1 MSFIELIW
9 RRQMIKNYFKIA
21 LRNIKKHK
29 GYFFINI
36 MGLSLG
42 IASCLII
49 SLWVMDELSYDR
61 YHKKSDRIYRIAA
74 HSVIQNN
81 VSDLATSCAPMAKTL
96 KKEFHEV
103 EEAARIRRFG
113 DQRVQ
118 YEDKFFKEKKWFY
131 ADNEIFNVFTIP
143 MISGDAKGA
152 LNKPYTVVLTK
163 SIAEKYFGD
172 DNPLGKSLT
181 LGKSDYKITGIIE
194 DVPRNSHIH
203 YDFLASMETINDSR
217 SPNFISSNYHTYF
230 VLKKDASIDDFKDK
244 VHTLI
249 EKYAGPQVKK
259 VMGITIKQFYESGGE
274 YEYILQSLTDIHLTS
289 HLRFEHEANGN
300 ITYIYIFMII
310 AIAVLLIACINFVNL
325 ASARS
330 LKRAR
335 EVGVRKAIGSSRK
348 DLIKQFLTESFFMS
362 LIATGLALI
371 LVQIVLPVFNNFT
384 EKELNIPYF
393 DNIFLFPLFIGI
405 AFIIGLLAGIYPAF
419 FLSSFKPV
427 DVLKGRSIRKPGSIK
442 IQNLLVVFQFSV
454 SIILIIGTMVVAKQM
469 NYIQNKNLGFDRD
482 QIILLPLDGEMHTNV
497 WPLKQELSK
506 IPGVLSATV
515 LSNLMGNN
523 FGDSV
528 YKPVGLEKEEKKLIW
543 RMSADSDYL
552 NTYKIKLSQGR
563 FFKKDTLK
571 DRNAVIINEKAAE
584 SLGFSNPIGQKLQGG
599 RNQEF
604 TIIGI
609 LKNFHFESLQQ
620 KIKPLIIHPLGQ
632 GLSNSIHLSI
642 RLSTNNIQENLDSIK
657 KVWAGISNQQPFNY
671 SFFNDHFAKIYLK
684 EQKTGKIF
692 IVFTIL
698 AIFIACLGLFALSS
712 FVINQST
719 KEIGIRKVLGATI
732 LEIYSSLV
740 KKFIKWALIANIIAW
755 PFAYLIM
762 KNWLKE
768 FAYKTD
774 LSINLFL
781 IAALMTLLI
790 AIVTV
795 TFQSIRAAT
804 LNPVEAIRY
813 E

>member
-1 MSFIELIW
+1 
-9 RRQMIKNYFKIA
+9 MIKNYFKIA
-21 LRNIKKHK
+21 LRNIKKNK

-36 MGLSLG
+36 LGLSLG
-42 IASCLII
+42 IASCLLI

-61 YHKKSDRIYRIAA
+61 YHEKSDRIYRIATHA
-74 HSVIQNN
+74 VIQNN
-81 VSDLATSCAPMAKTL
+81 NSDLATSCAPMAKTL
-96 KKEFHEV
+96 KKEFPEV
-103 EEAARIRRFG
+103 EEAARIRRYG

-118 YEDKFFKEKKWFY
+118 YKDKFFNEKRWFF
-131 ADNEIFNVFTIP
+131 ADNEILYVFTIP
-143 MISGDAKGA
+143 MIIGDVKEA
-152 LNKPYTVVLTK
+152 LIKPNTVVLTRSMAK
-163 SIAEKYFGD
+163 KYFGND
-172 DNPLGKSLT
+172 DPLGKALT
-181 LGKSDYKITGIIE
+181 LGKTDFKITGIVE
-194 DVPRNSHIH
+194 DIPKNSHIH
-203 YDFLASMETINDSR
+203 FDFLASMETIDDSR
-217 SPNFISSNYHTYF
+217 SPNFISNNYHTYF
-230 VLKKDASIDDFKDK
+230 VLTKGASVDDFKDK
-244 VHTLI
+244 VQTLL
-249 EKYAGPQVKK
+249 EKYAAPQVKK
-259 VMGITIKQFYESGGE
+259 VLGISLKDFYESGGE
-274 YEYILQSLTDIHLTS
+274 YEYLLQPITDIHLTS

-335 EVGVRKAIGSSRK
+335 EVGVRKAVGSSRK

-362 LIATGLALI
+362 LIATGLALFF
-371 LVQIVLPVFNNFT
+371 VQIVLPVFNKFT

-405 AFIIGLLAGIYPAF
+405 AFLIGLLAGIYPAF

-427 DVLKGRSIRKPGSIK
+427 DVLKGKSVKKQGSTK
-442 IQNLLVVFQFSV
+442 IQNSLVVFQFSV

-469 NYIQNKNLGFDRD
+469 NYIQNKNLGFDRN
-482 QIILLPLDGEMHTNV
+482 QIILLPLDGELQSKV

-515 LSNLMGNN
+515 LSNLIGNN
-523 FGDSV
+523 YGDSI

-543 RMSADSDYL
+543 RMWADSDYL
-552 NTYKIKLSQGR
+552 STYKIQLSRGR

-571 DRNAVIINEKAAE
+571 DRNAVVINEAAAE
-584 SLGFSNPIGQKLQGG
+584 FLGFSNPVRQKLQGG

-609 LKNFHFESLQQ
+609 IKNFHFESLQQ
-620 KIKPLIIHPLGQ
+620 KIKPMVIHPLGQ
-632 GLSNSIHLSI
+632 DLSSGAHLSI
-642 RLSTNNIQENLDSIK
+642 RIKTNNIQENLDSIK
-657 KVWAGISNQQPFNY
+657 KIWAGISSQQPFNY
-671 SFFNDHFAKIYLK
+671 RFFNDHFEKIYLK
-684 EQKTGKIF
+684 EQKTGEIF
-692 IVFTIL
+692 SVFTIM

-719 KEIGIRKVLGATI
+719 KEIGIRKVLGATVP
-732 LEIYSSLV
+732 EIYSSLV
-740 KKFIKWALIANIIAW
+740 KKFTKWALIANIIAW
-755 PFAYLIM
+755 PFAYLIL

-768 FAYKTD
+768 FAYRTE
-774 LSINLFL
+774 LSISLFF
-781 IAALMTLLI
+781 IAALTTLLI

-795 TFQSIRAAT
+795 TFQSIKAAT